1 MTNDFNSLFNAFQPS
16 PSLSLEGMS
25 ISREERSSQIVDSL
39 STRAVSIPNPNHQ
52 TVEYASG
59 EIEHLSLSPD
69 QQLVLKS
76 IRNVAPSLWNDVLF
90 QLQQLSI
97 DFDQEVVVDIPKVQ
111 LPVCYYQKRGEENQ
125 PNHSEEQQTSA
136 EACCCIAEIKIKNDL
151 FFIPAHYTLSEFVSF
166 YTTYTSISDT
176 PSQFLIYIDGKCY
189 TPNGDSAMPQS
200 LLAWLHQ
207 QFPAFLD
214 AELSCTDASAASIA
228 SLAIRFQHDYLLLL
242 VNAAE
247 PSYSEVRFSFLNLFL
262 YPCRTAAGRSDFSLM
277 SSAALTEAQ
286 FPVVISTRM
295 KRTPVCFACAKRE
308 AVYCVKNDVLS
319 PCSPCYYCASCL
331 QTLHYDETNHLIGP
345 PFSMVAL

>member
-1 MTNDFNSLFNAFQPS
+1 
-16 PSLSLEGMS
+16 MS

-90 QLQQLSI
+90 QLQCKCRVAMTRRQLSI

-136 EACCCIAEIKIKNDL
+136 EACCCIAEIKMCVWNVALNPRKNDL

-166 YTTYTSISDT
+166 YTTYTPSYPLPCRYTSLADT

-189 TPNGDSAMPQS
+189 TPNGDSTLPQS

-207 QFPAFLD
+207 Q
-214 AELSCTDASAASIA
+214 
-228 SLAIRFQHDYLLLL
+228 
-242 VNAAE
+242 
-247 PSYSEVRFSFLNLFL
+247 
-262 YPCRTAAGRSDFSLM
+262 
-277 SSAALTEAQ
+277 
-286 FPVVISTRM
+286 
-295 KRTPVCFACAKRE
+295 
-308 AVYCVKNDVLS
+308 LS
-319 PCSPCYYCASCL
+319 PSPIPSILVPPSWTPSCPAPTPPPPPSPRSPFASS
-331 QTLHYDETNHLIGP
+331 TTT
-345 PFSMVAL
+345 SSSW